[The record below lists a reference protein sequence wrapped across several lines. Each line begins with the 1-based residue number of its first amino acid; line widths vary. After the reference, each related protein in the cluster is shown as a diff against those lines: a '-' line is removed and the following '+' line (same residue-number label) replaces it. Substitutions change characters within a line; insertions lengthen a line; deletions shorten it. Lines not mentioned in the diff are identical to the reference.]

1 MLLRTP
7 QNIHNLCIVCDVQPQ
22 YETGC
27 TFDMKEFV
35 QYLKTF
41 NFVLYLFNDWKVNC
55 PDTEESV
62 KNFLKEKGQA
72 SDEDLKHIRFQPKVF
87 WNFRDVLDLPEV
99 PWEEAV
105 KLLKMMILRNV
116 EHANELCLSDLQACL
131 SDEKVINKLMR
142 GKLQFYYNPNLA
154 NLLTRYSGAT
164 NVGGFENKCNLEI
177 NLYLD
182 ALGIPYE
189 KNFKYIY

>member
-1 MLLRTP
+1 MFSRTP

-72 SDEDLKHIRFQPKVF
+72 SDSFKRACFNWGIGRELYTAPFV
-87 WNFRDVLDLPEV
+87 W
-99 PWEEAV
+99 V
-105 KLLKMMILRNV
+105 K
-116 EHANELCLSDLQACL
+116 
-131 SDEKVINKLMR
+131 
-142 GKLQFYYNPNLA
+142 
-154 NLLTRYSGAT
+154 
-164 NVGGFENKCNLEI
+164 
-177 NLYLD
+177 
-182 ALGIPYE
+182 
-189 KNFKYIY
+189 